1 MITKEKRVLN
11 TLPAVLLAALLG
23 VLVGYVFGHAL
34 IVQLMKSSLVLGA
47 DRILVEEE
55 SGAAESRAVLE
66 AMNTSHD
73 VPCSDRDIT
82 LMRKLIYDS
91 KYLKDAGRMREGRIL
106 CSATLDSSS
115 LPIQAL
121 HPDMVRRD
129 GTRVYRN
136 IGPLRVQGYSVITVE
151 LNGAFIVYNPFHES
165 DLIRESPPYV
175 VSDKDASNGIPSR
188 TDGGLL
194 LAPPSIF
201 DHDGQSS
208 YGDYRYATRCSK
220 RFTSCI
226 TTFQSVSAALRSNRT
241 NLIGYLCLSGLTG
254 ALSGLLLALSYRRS
268 RSLEQQLRRAIQR
281 DKLQMVYQPIV
292 DLGSGRIVHA
302 EALARWTDESGF
314 AVGSDVF
321 VRIAEERGF
330 VGKLTELVVHHVLRE
345 FSKKLREDDQFRINI
360 NITAADLADSTFLPM
375 LEGALAKFGV
385 LPRSVAIEV
394 TESSTVRVE
403 TAKEA
408 IRQLRARGHSVQI
421 DDFGT
426 GYSSLAYLNE
436 LCVDTIKVDRVFT
449 RAIGTDA
456 VTVGI
461 LPLILSM
468 AETLHLNVIVEGIE
482 TVEQAAY
489 FAGLDAPVLGQGWLF
504 GRPIPAEEFHAN
516 LARIEKE
523 SAVLPGRP

>member
-1 MITKEKRVLN
+1 
-11 TLPAVLLAALLG
+11 
-23 VLVGYVFGHAL
+23 
-34 IVQLMKSSLVLGA
+34 
-47 DRILVEEE
+47 
-55 SGAAESRAVLE
+55 
-66 AMNTSHD
+66 
-73 VPCSDRDIT
+73 
-82 LMRKLIYDS
+82 
-91 KYLKDAGRMREGRIL
+91 
-106 CSATLDSSS
+106 
-115 LPIQAL
+115 
-121 HPDMVRRD
+121 
-129 GTRVYRN
+129 
-136 IGPLRVQGYSVITVE
+136 
-151 LNGAFIVYNPFHES
+151 
-165 DLIRESPPYV
+165 
-175 VSDKDASNGIPSR
+175 
-188 TDGGLL
+188 
-194 LAPPSIF
+194 
-201 DHDGQSS
+201 
-208 YGDYRYATRCSK
+208 
-220 RFTSCI
+220 
-226 TTFQSVSAALRSNRT
+226 
-241 NLIGYLCLSGLTG
+241 
-254 ALSGLLLALSYRRS
+254 
-268 RSLEQQLRRAIQR
+268 
-281 DKLQMVYQPIV
+281 
-292 DLGSGRIVHA
+292 
-302 EALARWTDESGF
+302 
-314 AVGSDVF
+314 
-321 VRIAEERGF
+321 VRIAEERRF